1 MFPGLGG
8 INPAQMKAMMNKM
21 GIKQEEI
28 EADRVIIEKAD
39 SRIVIENPNV
49 VKMTMQ
55 GQANW
60 QITGEEREETKK
72 ERISAEDVKL
82 VMEKTGVSR
91 EKAEKILKEV
101 NGDIAEAIVRLGD

>member
-1 MFPGLGG
+1 MFGGLGG

-28 EADRVIIEKAD
+28 EAERVIIEKAD
-39 SRIVIENPNV
+39 SRIIIEPANV

-60 QITGEEREETKK
+60 QITGEVREETK
-72 ERISAEDVKL
+72 EAGINEEDVNL
-82 VMEKTGVSR
+82 VMEKTGKS
-91 EKAEKILKEV
+91 EKEV
-101 NGDIAEAIVRLGD
+101 RAVLAETKDIAEAIVALSN

>member
-1 MFPGLGG
+1 MFGGLGG

-28 EADRVIIEKAD
+28 EAIRVIIEKRD
-39 SRIVIENPNV
+39 SRIIIEPANV

-60 QITGEEREETKK
+60 QITGNEREETK
-72 ERISAEDVKL
+72 EAGISEEDVKL
-82 VMEKTGVSR
+82 VIEKTGKS
-91 EKAEKILKEV
+91 EKEV
-101 NGDIAEAIVRLGD
+101 RKALEETGDIAEAIVKLGE